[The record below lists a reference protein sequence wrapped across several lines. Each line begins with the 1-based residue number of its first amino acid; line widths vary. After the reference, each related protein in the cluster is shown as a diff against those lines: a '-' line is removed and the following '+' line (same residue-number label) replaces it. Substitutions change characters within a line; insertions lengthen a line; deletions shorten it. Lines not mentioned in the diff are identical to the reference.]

1 MAYAL
6 SIFSTKVKIASSSC
20 GWESSTLKKKN
31 NNTKCAEVD
40 PATLSSSVCG

>member
-6 SIFSTKVKIASSSC
+6 SIFSIKVKIASSSC
-20 GWESSTLKKKN
+20 GWESSTLKKS

-40 PATLSSSVCG
+40 PATSSSSVCG